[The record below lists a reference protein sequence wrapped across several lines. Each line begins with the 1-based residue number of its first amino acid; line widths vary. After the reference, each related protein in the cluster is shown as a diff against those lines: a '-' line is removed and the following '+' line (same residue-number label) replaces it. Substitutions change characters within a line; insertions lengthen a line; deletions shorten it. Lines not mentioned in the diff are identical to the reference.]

1 MMTIDFKALIES
13 LSEEAYAIAKN
24 ELSLFFE
31 FYYCAPESISR
42 EMFLE
47 KLCEYI
53 NRVGQSE
60 KSTDDALARDY
71 VDELFPL
78 IDSRVEKGSQAEKY
92 FERAKS
98 IQKRLKDNS
107 EDSSEAMLEDFSKIF
122 LCMISSKMK
131 KSKSKKKLADI
142 SFHIADV
149 DFPAVIEAAFGEKR
163 PLVDV
168 GKAKDLALKL
178 FQKKNED
185 TQDRVE
191 EKPCEGS
198 PAFSIIREFDVKRYS
213 KKSLVRVI
221 LTLFFLQL
229 SDYEGTI

>member
-24 ELSLFFE
+24 ELTLFFE

-122 LCMISSKMK
+122 LCMVSSKMK
-131 KSKSKKKLADI
+131 KSKKKLADI

-168 GKAKDLALKL
+168 EKAKDLALKL

-191 EKPCEGS
+191 EDSCEGS
-198 PAFSIIREFDVKRYS
+198 PSFSIIREFDVKRYS
-213 KKSLVRVI
+213 KKSLARVI

>member
-1 MMTIDFKALIES
+1 MKTIDFKALIES

-42 EMFLE
+42 EMLLE

-107 EDSSEAMLEDFSKIF
+107 EDLPEAMLEDFS
-122 LCMISSKMK
+122 L
-131 KSKSKKKLADI
+131 
-142 SFHIADV
+142 H
-149 DFPAVIEAAFGEKR
+149 G
-163 PLVDV
+163 
-168 GKAKDLALKL
+168 
-178 FQKKNED
+178 
-185 TQDRVE
+185 
-191 EKPCEGS
+191 
-198 PAFSIIREFDVKRYS
+198 
-213 KKSLVRVI
+213 
-221 LTLFFLQL
+221 FLQNEKVKEETRRHL
-229 SDYEGTI
+229 FPYCRCRFPRCN